1 MPLQDTPHT
10 LDTAYQTL
18 LGGPRELVLHPYGG
32 LGPDYHWAFPGGAR
46 QFPAILR
53 DAGPIR
59 ELTRIVR
66 ANPVRGLVAARPNRA
81 EPWDFGRA
89 GDANVF
95 DYVGQLGIPLRPARD
110 FPDDAEGFFLSL
122 HTRSFPDF
130 AAKIAFLRGS
140 SLPVLVT
147 DGLAATLDPAFLER
161 PNVYVI
167 EASVDYPAVVDFGGV
182 RDPYDAHDR
191 LRPVRGARAA
201 WEALADDAG
210 WDLSMKYLG
219 DVRMAARV
227 LGIQLSRTDL
237 DPAFA
242 GGGPAPPPGLLPLA
256 DLRAAL
262 LAPFG
267 FGLRAPTRVSAHPF
281 GDRYLVLHNFN
292 GWAVTVGL
300 EAYGAAGL
308 ELVLTLPATARCSL
322 QPAGT
327 GVRLELQR
335 PQHLR
340 PVAHAVGS
348 TDPLGL
354 LQQAVA
360 LPQPLRRQ
368 HRRHVVGREPGGVG
382 LRRVVGVVRIHVGDV
397 AQERL
402 VGSRRHLPA
411 DEGLRLIG
419 DEHRVV
425 QLGRQRRG
433 IHELPAGSLSQRL
446 DDAPA
451 RGGRGLPL
459 RRIGQAGPARPA
471 HGQGGPEVL
480 GVRRLDPFQPR
491 APLGVL
497 GHHRLV
503 EAQELRV
510 ARRRA
515 MHRGLMELAEP
526 RGAVAVVAQ
535 HLGVG
540 RQVAG
545 QGEVVADDPVHAGR
559 ASGEER
565 RPAGGAHRVGGVTAV
580 EAHAGPRQPVQ
591 HRGGRHA
598 AAVAAEAAGRE
609 LVGHD
614 EQDVRR
620 PRCGAR
626 LPGWGQCCGAWH
638 AWHPAAYRSG
648 RSNSRRGPSSRS
660 SVPNASRNAT

>member
-1 MPLQDTPHT
+1 MSTASHPVLSTYFMAAEIDRYLSTAAAVAEVVGGCRRHGLTRIYLETFRNGFQVPADLMAGALDRLRAAGFDPAGAVCTTRYGEPGTALTDFPCLTHDRSRRALDRIFTFAASLFDTILNDEYIWSHCRCAACRTAKGDRSWTSFRCDQLRRVVRDHVLAPARAVNPGVRLIYKFPAMYEMLARQGQDLDYLLQEFDGIWVGTEVGPFRESPQNPLRSQGPYRGCFLMGWINELAGSRLGGAWIMPLQDTPHT

-32 LGPDYHWAFPGGAR
+32 LGPDYHWAFPGGAG

-66 ANPVRGLVAARPNRA
+66 ANRVRGLVAARPNRA

-191 LRPVRGARAA
+191 LRPIRGARAA

-327 GVRLELQR
+327 GVRLELE
-335 PQHLR
+335 
-340 PVAHAVGS
+340 AH
-348 TDPLGL
+348 TLIC
-354 LQQAVA
+354 
-360 LPQPLRRQ
+360 LRRL
-368 HRRHVVGREPGGVG
+368 PYSS
-382 LRRVVGVVRIHVGDV
+382 GD
-397 AQERL
+397 
-402 VGSRRHLPA
+402 
-411 DEGLRLIG
+411 
-419 DEHRVV
+419 
-425 QLGRQRRG
+425 
-433 IHELPAGSLSQRL
+433 AGMR
-446 DDAPA
+446 
-451 RGGRGLPL
+451 
-459 RRIGQAGPARPA
+459 
-471 HGQGGPEVL
+471 
-480 GVRRLDPFQPR
+480 
-491 APLGVL
+491 
-497 GHHRLV
+497 
-503 EAQELRV
+503 
-510 ARRRA
+510 
-515 MHRGLMELAEP
+515 
-526 RGAVAVVAQ
+526 
-535 HLGVG
+535 
-540 RQVAG
+540 
-545 QGEVVADDPVHAGR
+545 
-559 ASGEER
+559 
-565 RPAGGAHRVGGVTAV
+565 
-580 EAHAGPRQPVQ
+580 
-591 HRGGRHA
+591 
-598 AAVAAEAAGRE
+598 
-609 LVGHD
+609 
-614 EQDVRR
+614 
-620 PRCGAR
+620 
-626 LPGWGQCCGAWH
+626 
-638 AWHPAAYRSG
+638 
-648 RSNSRRGPSSRS
+648 
-660 SVPNASRNAT
+660 